1 MTTIHTSA
9 AANSSHLAH
18 LAVEAPTLRAS
29 EATSSTTLAAIESRY
44 PNLDADLAKARKDLT
59 DVQGSD
65 SWGGLKW
72 FEKALFFIPPFG
84 PLIGVAML
92 GANKDMIQNAEKK
105 VDELERVANL
115 RQELLAATRLDSFER
130 ISA

>member
-9 AANSSHLAH
+9 AAHSSHIPHSAGVPS
-18 LAVEAPTLRAS
+18 AARIS
-29 EATSSTTLAAIESRY
+29 ETNGSSTLAAIESRY
-44 PNLDADLAKARKDLT
+44 PNLDADLAKAREDLA